1 MREANAFSPC
11 HITGFFQ
18 ICDKHANPLQV
29 GSRGAGVSMKRGV
42 ETAVKITEA
51 KSDSTEIK
59 INGVRQEFAEVS
71 KYVMSYMMSRLK
83 QATHFEIDV
92 EHNVDAPV
100 GAGFGTSG
108 AAALSLALA
117 LNHALDLGMSNV
129 EAAQVAHV
137 AEVYC
142 RTGLGTVIAEAFGGL
157 EIRVKP
163 GGPGIGRIRQLRVP
177 RNTVVACLV
186 FGPLSTK
193 ESLMN
198 PETRKRING
207 CGGDLVDK
215 LAKEPETADFLGS
228 SRQFAENVGLISSR
242 VRQVLNAADAAGFVC
257 SMPMFGDSAFTLVE
271 PELLED
277 LTAIFK
283 RFPEGNVVTSL
294 IDFEGA
300 RMLT

>member
-1 MREANAFSPC
+1 MKEAKAFSPC

-18 ICDKHANPLQV
+18 ICDKHSNPLHV
-29 GSRGAGVSMKRGV
+29 GSRGAGASMRRGV

-59 INGVRQEFAEVS
+59 INGVRQESAEVS
-71 KYVMSYMMSRLK
+71 KYIIDYMMSRLK
-83 QATHFEIDV
+83 QATHFDIDV

-117 LNHALDLGMSNV
+117 LNRALDLGMSNV

-137 AEVYC
+137 AEVHC
-142 RTGLGTVIAEAFGGL
+142 KTGLGTVIAEAFGGL
-157 EIRVKP
+157 EIRIKP
-163 GGPGIGRIRQLRVP
+163 GGPGIGKIEHLHAP

-193 ESLMN
+193 ESLSN
-198 PETRKRING
+198 PETRKRINEF
-207 CGGDLVDK
+207 GGDLVHR
-215 LAKEPETADFLGS
+215 LVKEPEIASFLGF

-242 VRQVLNAADAAGFVC
+242 VRQVLDAADAAGFVC

-271 PELLED
+271 PEPLKEI
-277 LTAIFK
+277 TTIFK
-283 RFPEGNVVTSL
+283 RFPEGNVVTSQ

-300 RMLT
+300 RLLT

>member
-1 MREANAFSPC
+1 MREAKAFSPC

-18 ICDKHANPLQV
+18 ICDKHANPLHV

-42 ETAVKITEA
+42 ETAVKVTEA
-51 KSDSTEIK
+51 QSDSTEIK

-71 KYVMSYMMSRLK
+71 RYVMSYMISGLK

-117 LNHALDLGMSNV
+117 LNHALGLGMSNV
-129 EAAQVAHV
+129 GAAQVAHV

-157 EIRVKP
+157 ELRVKP
-163 GGPGIGRIRQLRVP
+163 GGPGIGRIKQLRVP

-228 SRQFAENVGLISSR
+228 SRQFAENVGLISNR
-242 VRQVLNAADAAGFVC
+242 VRQVLDAADAAGFVC